1 MVDIGRLLS
10 LCASFS
16 PLKWAWVMRVT
27 IPYRLFNKFTVFI
40 SVIGVVV
47 ALVDSGFVLTTLLQ
61 NIFHLFYLAVILLG
75 FVATAGRYIN
85 ASEPLKFTKVAVF
98 DLVTSIAI
106 LVLLGLHF
114 VDFMVSGINTE
125 NRDFIAIKIAVFV
138 TFIRE
143 ISDNDFNLSRA
154 FLNPAQ
160 FFILS
165 FLSVIFGGALLL
177 MMPNATT
184 APLSFVDALFT
195 ATSAV
200 CVTGLIVV
208 DTATE
213 FTRFGQAILMGLI
226 QIGGLGILTFVT
238 YFSYFFKGGVSY
250 ETQLS
255 IGEMTHSPRLGDV
268 VTTLKSIL
276 YVTFG
281 IEALAAALIFI
292 SIYDMPNTTLGERLF
307 FAAFHAVS
315 AFCNAGFSTFS
326 AGLYDDALRFNY
338 PLQLIIASTFL
349 FGGMG
354 FVIVVNLLRYL
365 RHSAG
370 KFFYRNDLTYQYQP
384 WLLSLNS
391 RITLITSGSLLLV
404 GLIGV
409 MIFEYHGVLSDH
421 DSVIGKLVTG
431 LFTAATP
438 RTAGF
443 NTIDMTALAFPTIML
458 TIFLMWIGASPN
470 STGGG
475 IKTSTFAI
483 ALLNTLSLAK
493 GQTRIEVF
501 KREIASVSVSRA
513 FSIMWLSLLV
523 IGTGV
528 TLISYDQPELDL
540 MKVVFECF
548 SAYSTVGLSLNLT
561 SELSSF
567 SKIVVSVIMFVGR
580 VGMLTIIIAL
590 LKDVRQ
596 GNYRYPAEEITIN

>member
-1 MVDIGRLLS
+1 MH
-10 LCASFS
+10 A
-16 PLKWAWVMRVT
+16 A
-27 IPYRLFNKFTVFI
+27 IPYRLLNKITILI
-40 SVIGVVV
+40 SVVGVGV
-47 ALVDSGFVLTTLLQ
+47 ALIDSGFTLKPWLQ
-61 NIFHLFYLAVILLG
+61 NVFHIFYLLIILLG
-75 FVATAGRYIN
+75 FVATAVRYIRTKM
-85 ASEPLKFTKVAVF
+85 PLVVNKVAIF
-98 DLVTSIAI
+98 DLLTSIAI
-106 LVLLGLHF
+106 VVLLLLHF
-114 VDFMVSGINTE
+114 VDLIISGLTVSTNG
-125 NRDFIAIKIAVFV
+125 FIAIKIAVFV

-165 FLSVIFGGALLL
+165 FLSVVLVGALLL

-184 APLSFVDALFT
+184 QPLSFVDALFT

-208 DTATE
+208 DTATY
-213 FTRFGQAILMGLI
+213 FTTFGQVILMGLI

-255 IGEMTHSPRLGDV
+255 IGEMTHSRRMGDV

-276 YVTFG
+276 YVTFS
-281 IEALAAALIFI
+281 IEALAAALIFL
-292 SIYDMPNTTLGERLF
+292 SIYDLPNMSFSERVF
-307 FAAFHAVS
+307 FSAFHAVS

-338 PLQLIIASTFL
+338 PLQLIIAATFL

-365 RHSAG
+365 RHSIERLL
-370 KFFYRNDLTYQYQP
+370 YRNDQRYHYQP
-384 WLLSLNS
+384 WLLSINS
-391 RITLITSGSLLLV
+391 RITLITSGALLLT

-409 MIFEYHGVLSDH
+409 MVFEYNGVLADH
-421 DSVIGKLVTG
+421 ASFMGKLVAG

-443 NTIDMTALAFPTIML
+443 NNIDMSALAFPTIML

-483 ALLNTLSLAK
+483 ALLNTLSLAR
-493 GQTRIEVF
+493 GQSKVEIF
-501 KREIASVSVSRA
+501 KREIADISIRRA
-513 FSIMWLSLLV
+513 FSIMWLSFLV

-540 MKVVFECF
+540 IKVIFECF

-561 SELSSF
+561 SELSTF
-567 SKIVVSVIMFVGR
+567 SKLVVSVIMFVGR

-590 LKDVRQ
+590 LKDMRQ
-596 GNYRYPAEEITIN
+596 RNYRYPTEEITIN

>member
-1 MVDIGRLLS
+1 MHAAL
-10 LCASFS
+10 
-16 PLKWAWVMRVT
+16 
-27 IPYRLFNKFTVFI
+27 PYRLLNKFTIII
-40 SVIGVVV
+40 SLIGVGV
-47 ALVDSGFVLTTLLQ
+47 ALVDSGFNLSNWLQ
-61 NIFHLFYLAVILLG
+61 QAFHLFYLVIIVLG
-75 FVATAGRYIN
+75 FITTLGRYLRPKTRLTVN
-85 ASEPLKFTKVAVF
+85 KVAVF
-98 DLVTSIAI
+98 DLLTSAAI
-106 LVLLGLHF
+106 LVLLVLHF
-114 VDFMVSGINTE
+114 SDLFRSGLAGAVDGFV
-125 NRDFIAIKIAVFV
+125 AIKFAVLV

-143 ISDNDFNLSRA
+143 ISDTNFTLNRA
-154 FLNPAQ
+154 FLNPPQ

-165 FLSVIFGGALLL
+165 FLFVVFVGALLL

-184 APLSFVDALFT
+184 EPLTFVDALFT

-208 DTATE
+208 DTATR
-213 FTRFGQAILMGLI
+213 FTPLGQVILMGLI

-255 IGEMTHSPRLGDV
+255 ISEMTYSPRMGDMV
-268 VTTLKSIL
+268 ATLKSIL

-281 IEALAAALIFI
+281 IEALAALLIYL
-292 SIYDMPNTTLGERLF
+292 SIYNLSGMDTSERLF
-307 FAAFHAVS
+307 FAVFHAVS

-326 AGLYDDALRFNY
+326 AGLYDEALRFNY
-338 PLQLIIASTFL
+338 PLQLIISTTFL

-365 RHSAG
+365 RHRAQRIL
-370 KFFYRNDLTYQYQP
+370 YRHDARYTYQP
-384 WLLSLNS
+384 WLLNINS
-391 RITLITSGSLLLV
+391 RITLITSGALLLI

-409 MIFEYHGVLSDH
+409 MMFEYNGVLAEHTSF
-421 DSVIGKLVTG
+421 IGKLITG

-443 NTIDMTALAFPTIML
+443 NIADMDALAFPTIML

-483 ALLNTLSLAK
+483 ALLNTLSLAR
-493 GQTRIEVF
+493 GQSKVEVF
-501 KREIASVSVSRA
+501 KREIAEISIRRA

-540 MKVVFECF
+540 IKVVFECF

-561 SELSSF
+561 ADLSTF
-567 SKIVVSVIMFVGR
+567 SKLVVAAIMFVGR
-580 VGMLTIIIAL
+580 VGMLTLFIAL
-590 LKDVRQ
+590 LKNRHER
-596 GNYRYPAEEITIN
+596 NYRYPTEEITIN

>member
-1 MVDIGRLLS
+1 MHPAL
-10 LCASFS
+10 
-16 PLKWAWVMRVT
+16 
-27 IPYRLFNKFTVFI
+27 PYRLLNKFTIIV
-40 SVIGVVV
+40 SVIGVGI
-47 ALVDSGFVLTTLLQ
+47 ALIDSGFTLSSWLQ
-61 NIFHLFYLAVILLG
+61 HIFHLFYLTIILLG
-75 FVATAGRYIN
+75 FVATVWRYIRAKTRLSVN
-85 ASEPLKFTKVAVF
+85 KVAIF
-98 DLVTSIAI
+98 DFLASIAI
-106 LVLLGLHF
+106 FLLLAIHFTELARSGLSMP
-114 VDFMVSGINTE
+114 VDG
-125 NRDFIAIKIAVFV
+125 FIAIKIAVFV

-143 ISDNDFNLSRA
+143 MSDNNFSLNRA
-154 FLNPAQ
+154 FLNPGQ

-165 FLSVIFGGALLL
+165 FLSVVLVGSLLL

-184 APLSFVDALFT
+184 EPISFVDALFT

-208 DTATE
+208 DTATR
-213 FTRFGQAILMGLI
+213 FTTFGQLIIIGLI

-255 IGEMTHSPRLGDV
+255 ISEMTFSRRMGDMV
-268 VTTLKSIL
+268 STLKSIL

-281 IEALAAALIFI
+281 VEALAAILIYI
-292 SIYDMPNTTLGERLF
+292 SIYDLQGMSFSERLF
-307 FAAFHAVS
+307 FSAFHAIS

-326 AGLYDDALRFNY
+326 AGLYDESLRFNY
-338 PLQLIIASTFL
+338 PLQLIISTTFL

-354 FVIVVNLLRYL
+354 FIIVVNLLRYL
-365 RHSAG
+365 RHRAQRAL
-370 KFFYRNDLTYQYQP
+370 FRNDPRYGYQP
-384 WLLSLNS
+384 WLLSINS
-391 RITLITSGSLLLV
+391 RITLITSGALLLI

-409 MIFEYHGVLSDH
+409 MIFEYNGILAEHSSFYGK
-421 DSVIGKLVTG
+421 VITG

-443 NTIDMTALAFPTIML
+443 NIADMDALVFPTIML

-483 ALLNTLSLAK
+483 AVLNTLSLAR
-493 GQTRIEVF
+493 GQAKVEVF
-501 KREIASVSVSRA
+501 QREIADISIRRA

-523 IGTGV
+523 IGLGV

-540 MKVVFECF
+540 IKVIFECF

-561 SELSSF
+561 ADLSTF
-567 SKIVVSVIMFVGR
+567 SKLVVSVIMFVGR
-580 VGMLTIIIAL
+580 VGMLTIFIAL
-590 LKDVRQ
+590 LKNKYQR
-596 GNYRYPAEEITIN
+596 NYRYPTEEITIN

>member
-1 MVDIGRLLS
+1 MHPAL
-10 LCASFS
+10 
-16 PLKWAWVMRVT
+16 
-27 IPYRLFNKFTVFI
+27 PYRLLNKFTIVI
-40 SVIGVVV
+40 SLIGVGV
-47 ALVDSGFVLTTLLQ
+47 ALVDSGFDLSNWLQ
-61 NIFHLFYLAVILLG
+61 QIFHLLYLVIIALG
-75 FVATAGRYIN
+75 FITTLGRYLQPKTRLTVN
-85 ASEPLKFTKVAVF
+85 KVAVF
-98 DLVTSIAI
+98 DLLTSIAI
-106 LVLLGLHF
+106 LILLVLHF
-114 VDFMVSGINTE
+114 SDLFRSGLAGTVDGFV
-125 NRDFIAIKIAVFV
+125 AIKFAVLV

-143 ISDNDFNLSRA
+143 ISDTNFTLNRA
-154 FLNPAQ
+154 FLNPPQ

-165 FLSVIFGGALLL
+165 FLSVVLVGALLL

-184 APLSFVDALFT
+184 KPLTFIDALFT

-208 DTATE
+208 DTATR
-213 FTRFGQAILMGLI
+213 FTPFGQIILMGLI

-255 IGEMTHSPRLGDV
+255 ISEMTYSPRMGDM

-281 IEALAAALIFI
+281 IEALAALLIYL
-292 SIYDMPNTTLGERLF
+292 SIYDLGGMDISERLF
-307 FAAFHAVS
+307 FAVFHAVS

-326 AGLYDDALRFNY
+326 AGLYDEALRFNY
-338 PLQLIIASTFL
+338 PLQLIISTTFL

-354 FVIVVNLLRYL
+354 FIIVVNLLRYL
-365 RHSAG
+365 RHRVQRII
-370 KFFYRNDLTYQYQP
+370 YRNDARYSYQP
-384 WLLSLNS
+384 WLLNINS
-391 RITLITSGSLLLV
+391 RITLITSGALLLI

-409 MIFEYHGVLSDH
+409 MMFEYHGVLAEHHSF
-421 DSVIGKLVTG
+421 IGKLITG

-443 NTIDMTALAFPTIML
+443 NIADMDALAFPTIML

-483 ALLNTLSLAK
+483 ALLNTLSLAR
-493 GQTRIEVF
+493 GQRKVEVF
-501 KREIASVSVSRA
+501 KREIADISIRRA

-523 IGTGV
+523 IGSGV
-528 TLISYDQPELDL
+528 TLISYDQPELAL
-540 MKVVFECF
+540 IKVIFECF

-561 SELSSF
+561 ADLSTF
-567 SKIVVSVIMFVGR
+567 SKLVVSVIMFVGR
-580 VGMLTIIIAL
+580 VGMLTLLIAL
-590 LKDVRQ
+590 LKNKHER
-596 GNYRYPAEEITIN
+596 NYRYPTEEITIN

>member
-1 MVDIGRLLS
+1 MHSTIRYRLLNRFTLMIS
-10 LCASFS
+10 L
-16 PLKWAWVMRVT
+16 
-27 IPYRLFNKFTVFI
+27 
-40 SVIGVVV
+40 IGVGV
-47 ALVDSGFVLTTLLQ
+47 ALIDSGFTLSTWLQ
-61 NIFHLFYLAVILLG
+61 QLFHFFYLGIIFLG
-75 FVATAGRYIN
+75 FLTIAGRYLYSKKKLILN
-85 ASEPLKFTKVAVF
+85 KVAIF
-98 DLVTSIAI
+98 DLLTSLAI
-106 LVLLGLHF
+106 FVLLAVHFSDLVRSGLSMPT
-114 VDFMVSGINTE
+114 DG
-125 NRDFIAIKIAVFV
+125 FIAIKIAVLV

-143 ISDNDFNLSRA
+143 ISDTDFNLKRA
-154 FLNPAQ
+154 FLNPGQ

-165 FLSVIFGGALLL
+165 FLSVVLVGALLL
-177 MMPNATT
+177 MMPKATT
-184 APLSFVDALFT
+184 QPLSFIDALFT

-208 DTATE
+208 DTATY
-213 FTRFGQAILMGLI
+213 FTTFGQVIIIGLI

-255 IGEMTHSPRLGDV
+255 IGEMTYSRRMGDV

-281 IEALAAALIFI
+281 VEALAAALIYI
-292 SIYDMPNTTLGERLF
+292 SIYDLPAMNVPERLF
-307 FAAFHAVS
+307 FAVFHAIS

-326 AGLYDDALRFNY
+326 AGLYDDSLRFNY
-338 PLQLIIASTFL
+338 PLQLIISTTFL

-365 RHSAG
+365 R
-370 KFFYRNDLTYQYQP
+370 YRIQQASYRRHQRHAYQP
-384 WLLSLNS
+384 WLLSINS
-391 RITLITSGSLLLV
+391 RITLITSGALLLI

-409 MIFEYHGVLSDH
+409 MMFEYHGILAEHS
-421 DSVIGKLVTG
+421 SFYGKVITG

-443 NTIDMTALAFPTIML
+443 NIADMDALAFPTIML

-483 ALLNTLSLAK
+483 AFLNTLSIAR
-493 GQTRIEVF
+493 GQTRVEVF
-501 KREIASVSVSRA
+501 QREIADISIRRA
-513 FSIMWLSLLV
+513 FSIIWLSLLV

-540 MKVVFECF
+540 IKVVFECF

-561 SELSSF
+561 PDLSTF
-567 SKIVVSVIMFVGR
+567 SKIVVSIIMFVGR
-580 VGMLTIIIAL
+580 VGMLTIFIAL
-590 LKDVRQ
+590 LKNKRER
-596 GNYRYPAEEITIN
+596 NYRYPSEEITIN

>member
-1 MVDIGRLLS
+1 MNAAKRYRLLNN
-10 LCASFS
+10 F
-16 PLKWAWVMRVT
+16 M
-27 IPYRLFNKFTVFI
+27 IFI
-40 SVIGVVV
+40 SIIGVAV
-47 ALVDSGFVLTTLLQ
+47 ALLDSGFTLPMWLQ
-61 NIFHLFYLAVILLG
+61 QVFHIFYLAIIFLG
-75 FVATAGRYIN
+75 FILTAGRYIYTKK
-85 ASEPLKFTKVAVF
+85 PLTLNKVAVF
-98 DLVTSIAI
+98 DFFTSIAI
-106 LVLLGLHF
+106 VILLVVHFTDLVRLGLTGPVDGF
-114 VDFMVSGINTE
+114 V
-125 NRDFIAIKIAVFV
+125 AIKIAVFV

-143 ISDNDFNLSRA
+143 ISDHDFNLNRT

-165 FLSVIFGGALLL
+165 FLSVVLVGALLL

-184 APLSFVDALFT
+184 QPLSFIDALFT

-208 DTATE
+208 DTATY
-213 FTRFGQAILMGLI
+213 FTTFGQVIIMGLI

-250 ETQLS
+250 ETQAS
-255 IGEMTHSPRLGDV
+255 ISEMSYMSGMRDV
-268 VTTLKSIL
+268 VSTLKSIL
-276 YVTFG
+276 YVTFAV
-281 IEALAAALIFI
+281 EAVAAALIYV
-292 SIYDMPNTTLGERLF
+292 SIYDITDMDWSEHLF
-307 FAAFHAVS
+307 FSVFHSIS

-326 AGLYDDALRFNY
+326 AGLYDDSLRFNY
-338 PLQLIIASTFL
+338 PLQLIIAITFI

-354 FVIVVNLLRYL
+354 FIIVVNVLRYL
-365 RHSAG
+365 R
-370 KFFYRNDLTYQYQP
+370 YRAERLIYRKDQRCVYQP
-384 WLLSLNS
+384 WLLNINS
-391 RITLITSGSLLLV
+391 RITLITTGALLLI

-409 MIFEYHGVLSDH
+409 MIFEYNNVLAEHTSFF
-421 DSVIGKLVTG
+421 GKLVTG
-431 LFTAATP
+431 FFTAATP

-443 NTIDMTALAFPTIML
+443 NTIDMGTLAFPTIML

-483 ALLNTLSLAK
+483 ALLNTLSLAR
-493 GQTRIEVF
+493 GQTKVEVF
-501 KREIASVSVSRA
+501 KRQIADISIRRA

-540 MKVVFECF
+540 IKVVFECF

-561 SELSSF
+561 AELSDF

-580 VGMLTIIIAL
+580 VSMLTIFIAL
-590 LKDVRQ
+590 LKNRRPR
-596 GNYRYPAEEITIN
+596 NYHYPTEDITIN

>member
-1 MVDIGRLLS
+1 MHAAL
-10 LCASFS
+10 
-16 PLKWAWVMRVT
+16 
-27 IPYRLFNKFTVFI
+27 PYRLLNKFTIII
-40 SVIGVVV
+40 SLIGVGV
-47 ALVDSGFVLTTLLQ
+47 ALVDSGFNLSNWLQ
-61 NIFHLFYLAVILLG
+61 QAFHLFYLVIIVLG
-75 FVATAGRYIN
+75 FITTLGRYLRPKTRLTVN
-85 ASEPLKFTKVAVF
+85 KVAVF
-98 DLVTSIAI
+98 DLLTSAAI
-106 LVLLGLHF
+106 LVLLVLHF
-114 VDFMVSGINTE
+114 SDLFRSGLAGAVDGFV
-125 NRDFIAIKIAVFV
+125 AIKFAVLV

-143 ISDNDFNLSRA
+143 ISDTNFTLNRA
-154 FLNPAQ
+154 FLNPPQ

-165 FLSVIFGGALLL
+165 FLFVVLVGALLL

-184 APLSFVDALFT
+184 EPLTFVDALFT

-208 DTATE
+208 DTATR
-213 FTRFGQAILMGLI
+213 FTPLGQVILMGLI

-255 IGEMTHSPRLGDV
+255 ISEMTYSQRMGDMV
-268 VTTLKSIL
+268 ATLKSIL

-281 IEALAAALIFI
+281 IEALAALLIYL
-292 SIYDMPNTTLGERLF
+292 SIYNLSGMNTSERLF
-307 FAAFHAVS
+307 FAVFHAVS

-326 AGLYDDALRFNY
+326 AGLYDEALRFNY
-338 PLQLIIASTFL
+338 PLQLIISTTFL

-365 RHSAG
+365 RHRAQRIL
-370 KFFYRNDLTYQYQP
+370 YRHDARYTYQP
-384 WLLSLNS
+384 WLLNINS
-391 RITLITSGSLLLV
+391 RITLITSGALLLI

-409 MIFEYHGVLSDH
+409 MMFEYNGVLAEHTSFM
-421 DSVIGKLVTG
+421 GKLITG

-443 NTIDMTALAFPTIML
+443 NIADMDALAFPTIML

-483 ALLNTLSLAK
+483 ALLNTLSLAR
-493 GQTRIEVF
+493 GQSKVEVF
-501 KREIASVSVSRA
+501 KREIAEISIRRA

-523 IGTGV
+523 IGSGV

-540 MKVVFECF
+540 IKVVFECF

-561 SELSSF
+561 ADLSTF
-567 SKIVVSVIMFVGR
+567 SKLVVAAIMFVGR
-580 VGMLTIIIAL
+580 VGMLTLFIAL
-590 LKDVRQ
+590 LKNRHER
-596 GNYRYPAEEITIN
+596 NYRYPTEEITIN

>member
-1 MVDIGRLLS
+1 MHAAKRYRLLNN
-10 LCASFS
+10 
-16 PLKWAWVMRVT
+16 VT
-27 IPYRLFNKFTVFI
+27 IVI
-40 SVIGVVV
+40 SIIGVAI
-47 ALVDSGFVLTTLLQ
+47 ALLDSGFTLPMWLQ
-61 NIFHLFYLAVILLG
+61 QVFHIFYLAIIFLG
-75 FVATAGRYIN
+75 FVVTAGRYLY
-85 ASEPLKFTKVAVF
+85 SKKPLTLNKVAVF
-98 DLVTSIAI
+98 DLLTSIAI
-106 LVLLGLHF
+106 VILLVAHF
-114 VDFMVSGINTE
+114 TDLVRSGMSVAVDGFV
-125 NRDFIAIKIAVFV
+125 AIKIAVFV

-143 ISDNDFNLSRA
+143 ISDHNFNLNRT

-165 FLSVIFGGALLL
+165 FLSLVLVGALLL

-184 APLSFVDALFT
+184 QPLSFIDALFT

-208 DTATE
+208 DTATY
-213 FTRFGQAILMGLI
+213 FTTFGQVIIMGLI

-250 ETQLS
+250 ETQAS
-255 IGEMTHSPRLGDV
+255 ISEMSYMRGMGDV
-268 VTTLKSIL
+268 VSTLKSIL
-276 YVTFG
+276 YVTFAV
-281 IEALAAALIFI
+281 EAVAAALIYI
-292 SIYDMPNTTLGERLF
+292 SIYDIPDMDWSEQLF
-307 FAAFHAVS
+307 FSVFHAIS

-326 AGLYDDALRFNY
+326 AGMYDDALRFNY
-338 PLQLIIASTFL
+338 PLQLIIATTFI

-354 FVIVVNLLRYL
+354 FVIVVNVLRYL
-365 RHSAG
+365 RDRAERLI
-370 KFFYRNDLTYQYQP
+370 YRHDQRYIYRP
-384 WLLSLNS
+384 WLLNINS
-391 RITLITSGSLLLV
+391 RITLITTGALLLV

-409 MIFEYHGVLSDH
+409 MIFEYNNVLADH
-421 DSVIGKLVTG
+421 RSFFGKLVTG

-443 NTIDMTALAFPTIML
+443 NTIDMGELAFPTIML

-483 ALLNTLSLAK
+483 ALLNTLSLAR
-493 GQTRIEVF
+493 GQTNVEVF
-501 KREIASVSVSRA
+501 KRQIADISIRRA

-523 IGTGV
+523 IGMGV

-540 MKVVFECF
+540 IKVVFECF

-561 SELSSF
+561 TELSDF

-580 VGMLTIIIAL
+580 VSMLTIFIAL
-590 LKDVRQ
+590 LKNRRQ
-596 GNYRYPAEEITIN
+596 RNYRYPTEEITIN

>member
-1 MVDIGRLLS
+1 MHAAKRYRLLNN
-10 LCASFS
+10 F
-16 PLKWAWVMRVT
+16 T
-27 IPYRLFNKFTVFI
+27 IVI
-40 SVIGVVV
+40 SIIGVAV
-47 ALVDSGFVLTTLLQ
+47 ALLDSGFTLPMWLQ
-61 NIFHLFYLAVILLG
+61 HVFHIFYLAIIFSG
-75 FVATAGRYIN
+75 FVVTAGRYIY
-85 ASEPLKFTKVAVF
+85 SKKPLTLNKVSVF
-98 DLVTSIAI
+98 DLLTSIAI
-106 LVLLGLHF
+106 VILLVAHF
-114 VDFMVSGINTE
+114 TDLIRFGMSVAVDGFV
-125 NRDFIAIKIAVFV
+125 AIKIAVFV

-143 ISDNDFNLSRA
+143 ISDHDFNLNRT

-165 FLSVIFGGALLL
+165 FLAVVLVGALLL

-184 APLSFVDALFT
+184 QPLSFIDALFT

-208 DTATE
+208 DTATY
-213 FTRFGQAILMGLI
+213 FTTFGQVIIMGLI

-250 ETQLS
+250 ETQAS
-255 IGEMTHSPRLGDV
+255 ISEMSYMRGMGDV
-268 VTTLKSIL
+268 VSTLKSIL
-276 YVTFG
+276 YVTFAV
-281 IEALAAALIFI
+281 EAVAAALIYI
-292 SIYDMPNTTLGERLF
+292 SIYDLPDMDWSEQLF
-307 FAAFHAVS
+307 FSIFHAIS

-326 AGLYDDALRFNY
+326 AGLYDDSLRFNY
-338 PLQLIIASTFL
+338 PLQLIIATTFI

-354 FVIVVNLLRYL
+354 FVIVVNVLRYL
-365 RHSAG
+365 RDLAERLI
-370 KFFYRNDLTYQYQP
+370 YRHDQRYIYRP
-384 WLLSLNS
+384 WLLNINS
-391 RITLITSGSLLLV
+391 RITLITTGALLLL

-409 MIFEYHGVLSDH
+409 MIFEYNNVLADH
-421 DSVIGKLVTG
+421 TSFFGKLVTG

-443 NTIDMTALAFPTIML
+443 NIIDMSELAFPTIML

-483 ALLNTLSLAK
+483 AILNTLSLAR
-493 GQTRIEVF
+493 GQTNVEVF
-501 KREIASVSVSRA
+501 KRQIADISIRRA

-523 IGTGV
+523 ISIGV

-540 MKVVFECF
+540 IKVVFECF

-561 SELSSF
+561 ADLSDF

-580 VGMLTIIIAL
+580 VSMLTIFIAL
-590 LKDVRQ
+590 LKNRRQ
-596 GNYRYPAEEITIN
+596 RNYRYPTEEITIN

>member
-1 MVDIGRLLS
+1 MH
-10 LCASFS
+10 A
-16 PLKWAWVMRVT
+16 A
-27 IPYRLFNKFTVFI
+27 IPYRLLNKATIVI
-40 SVIGVVV
+40 SVIGVGV
-47 ALVDSGFVLTTLLQ
+47 ALVDSGFTLKPWLQ
-61 NIFHLFYLAVILLG
+61 NGFHLFYLLIILLG
-75 FVATAGRYIN
+75 FVATAARYVRTKT
-85 ASEPLKFTKVAVF
+85 PLVVNKVAIF
-98 DLVTSIAI
+98 DLLTSIAI
-106 LVLLGLHF
+106 VVLLLLHF
-114 VDFMVSGINTE
+114 FDLITSGLTVSTNG
-125 NRDFIAIKIAVFV
+125 FIAIKIAVFV

-165 FLSVIFGGALLL
+165 FLSVVLVGALLL

-184 APLSFVDALFT
+184 QPLSFVGALFT

-208 DTATE
+208 DTATY
-213 FTRFGQAILMGLI
+213 FTTFGQVILMGLI

-255 IGEMTHSPRLGDV
+255 IGEMTHSRRMGDV

-276 YVTFG
+276 YVTFS
-281 IEALAAALIFI
+281 IEALAAALIFV
-292 SIYDMPNTTLGERLF
+292 SIYDLPNMSFSERVF
-307 FAAFHAVS
+307 FAVFHAVS

-326 AGLYDDALRFNY
+326 AGLYDEALRFNY
-338 PLQLIIASTFL
+338 PLQLIIAATFL

-365 RHSAG
+365 RHSVERLL
-370 KFFYRNDLTYQYQP
+370 YRNDQRYHYQP
-384 WLLSLNS
+384 WLLSINS
-391 RITLITSGSLLLV
+391 RITLITSGALLLT

-409 MIFEYHGVLSDH
+409 MVFEYNGVLADH
-421 DSVIGKLVTG
+421 TSFMGKLVAG

-443 NTIDMTALAFPTIML
+443 NNIDMSALAFPTIML

-483 ALLNTLSLAK
+483 ALLNTLSLAR
-493 GQTRIEVF
+493 GQSKVEIF
-501 KREIASVSVSRA
+501 KREIADISIRRA
-513 FSIMWLSLLV
+513 FSIMWLSFLV

-528 TLISYDQPELDL
+528 TLISYHQPELDL
-540 MKVVFECF
+540 IKVIFECF

-561 SELSSF
+561 SDLSTF
-567 SKIVVSVIMFVGR
+567 SKLVVSVIMFVGR
-580 VGMLTIIIAL
+580 VGMLTLIIAL
-590 LKDVRQ
+590 LKDVRPR
-596 GNYRYPAEEITIN
+596 NYRYPTEEITIN

>member
-1 MVDIGRLLS
+1 MY
-10 LCASFS
+10 
-16 PLKWAWVMRVT
+16 VT
-27 IPYRLFNKFTVFI
+27 IPYRLLNKFIVVI
-40 SVIGVVV
+40 SLIGVGV
-47 ALVDSGFVLTTLLQ
+47 ALIDSGFVLSVWLQ
-61 NIFHLFYLAVILLG
+61 QLFHLFYMSIILLS
-75 FVATAGRYIN
+75 FVNTVKRYTRPKVRLTIN
-85 ASEPLKFTKVAVF
+85 KVVVF
-98 DLVTSIAI
+98 DLLISIAI
-106 LVLLGLHF
+106 LVLLVLHF
-114 VDFMVSGINTE
+114 TELFQSGLSAPA
-125 NRDFIAIKIAVFV
+125 DGFIAIKIAVLV

-143 ISDNDFNLSRA
+143 ISDNNFSLNRG
-154 FLNPAQ
+154 FLNPGQ
-160 FFILS
+160 IFILS
-165 FLSVIFGGALLL
+165 FLSVILIGSLLL
-177 MMPNATT
+177 MMPNATNQ
-184 APLSFVDALFT
+184 PISFIDALFT

-208 DTATE
+208 DTATH
-213 FTRFGQAILMGLI
+213 FTTFGQVIIIGLI

-255 IGEMTHSPRLGDV
+255 ISEMTYSSRMGDM

-281 IEALAAALIFI
+281 IEALAAILIYI
-292 SIYDMPNTTLGERLF
+292 SIHDLSGMSVLERVF
-307 FAAFHAVS
+307 FSVFHAIS

-326 AGLYDDALRFNY
+326 AGLYDESLRFNY
-338 PLQLIIASTFL
+338 PLQLIISITFL

-354 FVIVVNLLRYL
+354 FLIVVNLLRYL
-365 RHSAG
+365 RYSMQRAMCRDG
-370 KFFYRNDLTYQYQP
+370 QRYAYQP
-384 WLLSLNS
+384 WLLSINS
-391 RITLITSGSLLLV
+391 RITLITSGALLLV

-409 MIFEYHGVLSDH
+409 MMFEYHGVLAEHS
-421 DSVIGKLVTG
+421 SWYGKLIAG
-431 LFTAATP
+431 FFTAATP

-443 NTIDMTALAFPTIML
+443 NNIDLTDLAFPTIML

-483 ALLNTLSLAK
+483 AVLNTFSLAR

-501 KREIASVSVSRA
+501 KREIADNSIRRA

-523 IGTGV
+523 IGFGV

-540 MKVVFECF
+540 IKVIFECF

-561 SELSSF
+561 TELSTF

-580 VGMLTIIIAL
+580 VSMLTIFIAL
-590 LKDVRQ
+590 LKNKDER
-596 GNYRYPAEEITIN
+596 NYRYPTEEITIN

>member
-1 MVDIGRLLS
+1 MHAAL
-10 LCASFS
+10 
-16 PLKWAWVMRVT
+16 
-27 IPYRLFNKFTVFI
+27 PYRLLNKFTIVI
-40 SVIGVVV
+40 SLVGIGV
-47 ALVDSGFVLTTLLQ
+47 ALVDSGFNLSNWLQ
-61 NIFHLFYLAVILLG
+61 QIFHLFYLVIIFLG
-75 FVATAGRYIN
+75 FVTTLGRYLRPKT
-85 ASEPLKFTKVAVF
+85 PLTVNKVAVF
-98 DLVTSIAI
+98 DLLTSIAI
-106 LVLLGLHF
+106 LILLVLHF
-114 VDFMVSGINTE
+114 TDLFRSGLAGAVDGFV
-125 NRDFIAIKIAVFV
+125 AIKVAVLV

-143 ISDNDFNLSRA
+143 ISDNNFTLNRA
-154 FLNPAQ
+154 FLNPPQ

-165 FLSVIFGGALLL
+165 FLFVVLIGALLL

-184 APLSFVDALFT
+184 EPLTFVDALFT

-208 DTATE
+208 DTATR
-213 FTRFGQAILMGLI
+213 FTPLGQVIIMGLI

-255 IGEMTHSPRLGDV
+255 ISEMNYSQRMGDM

-281 IEALAAALIFI
+281 VEALAALLIYL
-292 SIYDMPNTTLGERLF
+292 SIYNLAGMDSSERLF
-307 FAAFHAVS
+307 FAVFHAVS

-326 AGLYDDALRFNY
+326 AGLYDEALRFNY
-338 PLQLIIASTFL
+338 PLQLIISTTFL

-365 RHSAG
+365 RHRAQRVL
-370 KFFYRNDLTYQYQP
+370 YRHDARYTYQP
-384 WLLSLNS
+384 WLLNINS
-391 RITLITSGSLLLV
+391 RITLITSGALLLI
-404 GLIGV
+404 GLVGV
-409 MIFEYHGVLSDH
+409 MMFEYNGVLAEHASFM
-421 DSVIGKLVTG
+421 GKLITG

-443 NTIDMTALAFPTIML
+443 NIADMDALAFPTIML

-483 ALLNTLSLAK
+483 ALLNTLSLAR
-493 GQTRIEVF
+493 GQSKVEVF
-501 KREIASVSVSRA
+501 KREIAEISIRRA

-540 MKVVFECF
+540 IKVVFECF

-561 SELSSF
+561 ADLSTF
-567 SKIVVSVIMFVGR
+567 SKLVVAAIMFVGR
-580 VGMLTIIIAL
+580 VGMLTLFIAL
-590 LKDVRQ
+590 LKNRHER
-596 GNYRYPAEEITIN
+596 NYRYPTEEITIN